1 MMTKDEIC
9 FEFNIDESELKGV
22 KILWAEY
29 DRGAFEGTGYEGT
42 AFVLFRRAGRL
53 YTVEGG
59 HCSCYG
65 LEGQWE
71 PVETTK
77 EALALRTDDF
87 GKRAYREV
95 AKKLR
100 TRKEEAS

>member
-9 FEFNIDESELKGV
+9 KEFEIDSSELKGV

-29 DRGAFEGTGYEGT
+29 EQGGYEGDV
-42 AFVLFRRAGRL
+42 FVLFRRAGRL
-53 YTVEGG
+53 YSVEGS

-65 LEGQWE
+65 LEGQWS

-77 EALALRTDDF
+77 EALAKAGDWTLAHRCYEEV
-87 GKRAYREV
+87 GKR
-95 AKKLR
+95 LR
-100 TRKEEAS
+100 GKQNVVGDTR